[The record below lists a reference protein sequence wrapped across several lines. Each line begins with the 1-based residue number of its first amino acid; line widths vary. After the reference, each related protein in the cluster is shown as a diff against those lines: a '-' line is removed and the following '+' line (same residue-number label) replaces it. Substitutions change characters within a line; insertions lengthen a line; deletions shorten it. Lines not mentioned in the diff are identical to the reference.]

1 MMPNMNPTLPQPLS
15 LSHPILEQL
24 RQRSGNNQMYER
36 NTIRILQDCGE
47 NFPAW
52 IEAISQAQDFICIE
66 MYIFADNAFGQ
77 EMLNL
82 LLEKQRAG
90 VQVVLIY
97 DWLGSLWQWAN
108 GFFTPLKQA
117 GAVVVPYNRIG
128 FASGLGL
135 ASRNHRKSF
144 IIDSKIAFVS
154 GLCISSAWSGQ
165 PEKGVAPWRDTGV
178 ALEGEVVAE
187 VFAAFCDSLKS
198 QNQSL
203 PENIKLPANH
213 LKSFSGSQ
221 RVGIVATTP
230 KDNNMMRVDLNTL
243 ALVNHHLWITDAYF
257 MPTRLYTQALINAS
271 EAGVDVRIL
280 VPKTSDIRWI
290 ANVSQTRYRELLEAG
305 VRIFEWNG
313 PMIHAKSAIADG
325 VWARVGS
332 TNLNFSSWH
341 LNRELDVIIEDEA
354 TVAQLEQQF
363 LNDLTHA
370 SEMVLQ
376 RDESKQVRERRRK
389 RFASLK
395 AVNRQQAQTL
405 ARQVMQLSHAFEGNF
420 FGKNIVDESESKA
433 YLSLG
438 LTLLFFAVL
447 LWFAPYLLVVPV
459 GLLLLAG
466 GISTVIYAVKQMRK
480 FKHNKSSS
488 ETPKL

>member
-1 MMPNMNPTLPQPLS
+1 MNPVSTDTLS

-24 RQRSGNNQMYER
+24 RQRSGNNRMRER
-36 NTIRILQDCGE
+36 NTIRVLQDCGE

-52 IEAISQAQDFICIE
+52 RKAIQSAQQFICIE
-66 MYIFADNAFGQ
+66 MYIFADNDFGKEILQ
-77 EMLNL
+77 L
-82 LLEKQRAG
+82 LIEKQQAG
-90 VQVVLIY
+90 VQVVLVY
-97 DWLGSLWQWAN
+97 DWLGSLWQWAKR
-108 GFFTPLKQA
+108 FFAPLERA
-117 GAVVVPYNRIG
+117 GGLVVPYNRIG

-144 IIDSKIAFVS
+144 IIDGNIAFVS
-154 GLCISSAWSGQ
+154 GLCISSAWAGQ
-165 PEKGVAPWRDTGV
+165 PEKDIAPWRDTGV
-178 ALEGEVVAE
+178 MLEGEVVAD
-187 VFAAFCDSLKS
+187 VFAAFCDTLKS

-203 PENIKLPANH
+203 PENIRLPENR
-213 LKSFSGSQ
+213 LDGFSGSQ

-230 KDNNMMRVDLNTL
+230 NDNNMMRADLNTL

-290 ANVSQTRYRELLEAG
+290 ANVSQTRYRELLQAG

-313 PMIHAKSAIADG
+313 TMIHAKSAIADG
-325 VWARVGS
+325 IWARVGS
-332 TNLNFSSWH
+332 TNLNFASWH
-341 LNRELDVIIEDEA
+341 LNRELDVIIEDVPTISALEA
-354 TVAQLEQQF
+354 QF
-363 LNDLTHA
+363 LHDLSQA
-370 SEMVLQ
+370 SELFLQ
-376 RDESKQVRERRRK
+376 RDEFKIVRERRRK

-395 AVNRQQAQTL
+395 AVNRQQAKAL

-420 FGKNIVDESESKA
+420 YGKNIVDESESKA

-438 LTLLFFAVL
+438 LTLLFFALL

-466 GISTVIYAVKQMRK
+466 GVSTVIYAIKQMRK
-480 FKHNKSSS
+480 FKHHKSSQPTQKS
-488 ETPKL
+488 